1 MRSALKR
8 TIPPLRRLRDRLVLR
23 HLRWEERPA
32 FYDVERTAPELRR
45 IDAGLDQIRSEV
57 LTILPRTGEMP
68 LYHDVDESQRDIS
81 GRDPGNW
88 RVLFLHH
95 WGAGGA
101 LPNAELCPRTV
112 ELIESVPGVLQAFL
126 SILEPGKSVPA
137 HRGPTLGT
145 LRYHTALHVP
155 ETNPPTIR
163 VKDRKYT
170 WRVGESLLFDDSLEH
185 EVYNESDDVRVVLI
199 VDVMR
204 PLPFHLNLVNEA
216 VRHLT
221 RASIPDADR
230 KTVFDKMV
238 VD

>member
-1 MRSALKR
+1 
-8 TIPPLRRLRDRLVLR
+8 VLR

-32 FYDVERTAPELRR
+32 FYDVETTAPELRR
-45 IDAGLDQIRSEV
+45 IDAGLDEIRREV
-57 LTILPRTGEMP
+57 LALLPRSADMP
-68 LYHDVDESQRDIS
+68 LYHDVDESQHEIS
-81 GRDPGNW
+81 GRDPGSW

-101 LPNAELCPRTV
+101 LPNASLCPRTV
-112 ELIESVPGVLQAFL
+112 ERIESVPGVLQAFL

-155 ETNPPTIR
+155 VKDPPTIR
-163 VKDRKYT
+163 VKDQKYT
-170 WRVGESLLFDDSLEH
+170 WKVGESVLFDDSLEH
-185 EVYNESDDVRVVLI
+185 EVYNQSDDVRVVLI

-204 PLPFHLNLVNEA
+204 PLPFFLNCVNES

-230 KTVFDKMV
+230 AEVFEKMR